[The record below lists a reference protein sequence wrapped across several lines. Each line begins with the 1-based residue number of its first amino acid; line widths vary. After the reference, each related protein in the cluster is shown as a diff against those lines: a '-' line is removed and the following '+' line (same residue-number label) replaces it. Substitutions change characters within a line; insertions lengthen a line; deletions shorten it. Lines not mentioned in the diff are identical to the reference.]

1 MWLSPRSC
9 SSVLLGSPSHAF
21 AWQFPCQELP
31 ALPFMRSID
40 LHHYQVS
47 PNPTYLL
54 PHPWSLSSSASEPH
68 QVWEETQAYGPRQ
81 AGPGGLDRPEGCYLD
96 PQDKEATCHTSP
108 CGPVTRMNI

>member
-1 MWLSPRSC
+1 MVKPKILQFCAAWVPFTCLCLAVPLPGAPC
-9 SSVLLGSPSHAF
+9 SSIY
-21 AWQFPCQELP
+21 EEY
-31 ALPFMRSID
+31 RSAP
-40 LHHYQVS
+40 LSGV